1 MNALCINRTF
11 HGGDEGKWVEAEIVV
26 SLGEL
31 IDFDIERLNNYAE
44 EAIMEPD
51 EEVLTNIG
59 YQLVSC
65 NPRNNIINVKVTADI
80 DEW

>member
-1 MNALCINRTF
+1 MNALCLNKTV
-11 HGGDEGKWVEAEIVV
+11 HDDDEGKWVEAEVVV

-31 IDFDIERLNNYAE
+31 IDFDVEGLNDYAE
-44 EAIMEPD
+44 EAIMEPG
-51 EEVLTNIG
+51 EGLLMNIG

-65 NPRNNIINVKVTADI
+65 DPGNNTVNVKVTADI